1 MFSSTSIGKKAK
13 KGGAKLRVWQHR
25 TPGGKGGDGSG
36 STKKLGGTTSPAAR
50 GNTTSTVSTG
60 ADRDGGGPLIED
72 EYSDLTL
79 KYDVDSK
86 ELGSGMYGVVR
97 KCTDRETGGV
107 YAVKTIKKARV
118 AQIGILRQEVQ
129 LLREVSH
136 PSIIELVDVFED
148 KEEVHLVT
156 ELATGGELFDRIIAK
171 KQSPEKKFTE
181 KEAALIIR
189 QILDAVSYLHDVKDI
204 VHRDIKPE
212 NFLFS
217 SDADD
222 APIKVID
229 FGYAVRHIP
238 KEHGP
243 LREDVGTPLYMAPEV
258 IQKKYNC
265 ACDVW
270 SVGIIAYTLLAG
282 FPPFNGLTEQAIYA
296 SVSEGKFRFPSPYFD
311 GVSAKAKDFICKVL
325 KKDPKLRIGATT
337 ARFHPWILENA
348 PAEGDHEP
356 RLMVSASSSNSPKKG
371 TKSGK
376 GGVASSAEK
385 KMARRMLSPSRF
397 TY

>member
-129 LLREVSH
+129 LLREVSSH
-136 PSIIELVDVFED
+136 PNVIELVDVFED
-148 KEEVHLVT
+148 EDEVHLVT
-156 ELATGGELFDRIIAK
+156 ELATGGELFDRIVAK
-171 KQSPEKKFTE
+171 KQSPEKRFSE
-181 KEAALIIR
+181 KEAACIVK
-189 QILDAVSYLHDVKDI
+189 QILDAVSYLHDEKDI

-212 NFLFS
+212 NFLFT

-222 APIKVID
+222 APIKMID
-229 FGYAVRHIP
+229 FGYAVRHVSA
-238 KEHGP
+238 EEDGP

-258 IQKKYNC
+258 LHRDYDRS
-265 ACDVW
+265 CDVW

-282 FPPFNGLTEQAIYA
+282 YPPFNGPNDEDIYDA
-296 SVSEGKFRFPSPYFD
+296 VRGGRFRFLGTDWDDISLD
-311 GVSAKAKDFICKVL
+311 AKDFVCRVL
-325 KKDPKLRIGATT
+325 KKDPKLRISAVEASRHGWVRKFA
-337 ARFHPWILENA
+337 A
-348 PAEGDHEP
+348 PVEEEGTSDGPEED
-356 RLMVSASSSNSPKKG
+356 AD
-371 TKSGK
+371 
-376 GGVASSAEK
+376 AAAAAAAASAEQ
-385 KMARRMLSPSRF
+385 LPE
-397 TY
+397 